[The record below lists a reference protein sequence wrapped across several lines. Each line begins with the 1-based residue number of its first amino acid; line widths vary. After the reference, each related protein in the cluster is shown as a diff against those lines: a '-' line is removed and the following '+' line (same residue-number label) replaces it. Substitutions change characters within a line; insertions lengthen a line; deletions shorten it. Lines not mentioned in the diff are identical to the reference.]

1 MKAEL
6 LRIVLNHYVI
16 FFTFSIHKI
25 IIVSGYKKIV
35 KINIFKKVSLKG
47 LTDMLTYS
55 FADIGSD
62 SLYEHLYKCIKND
75 IKKGVLEKNEK
86 LPSKRSLAKNLGIS
100 VITVENAYAQLLAE
114 GYIYSIAKK
123 GYYVSDIKSGYIWD
137 SSAMENEREKTS
149 IKNGVEHINLV
160 KEKMCDRIDEEFAI
174 SQARTEGRYIADF
187 TKNKMI
193 SDMFPFTIWT
203 KLIRQVLSEQQNAL
217 MTNPPSGGAME
228 LRRAIAKHLKEFRGM
243 IVAPEQ
249 IIVGAGTE
257 YLYGLIIQLLGMD
270 KKYGVEDPGY
280 DKISKIYR
288 CHGVKQ
294 DYIGMDEYGVIPS
307 QISEKKI
314 DILHITPSH
323 HFPTGIVMPIS
334 RRYELLGWANQDEER
349 YIIEDDY
356 DSELRLNGQPI
367 PALQSID
374 VSEKVIY
381 INTFT
386 KTLSSTV
393 RISYMVLP
401 EKLLDKFYKT
411 LFFYSCTVSNFEQY
425 TLAKFIDEGCFEKHI
440 NRMRKY
446 YSDKRKKLFL
456 AIKKSKL
463 NKYVTVHEEDAG
475 LQFLMEIKTKYSDEE
490 FVRRAAKEGIKMS
503 PLSGFYHLKENR
515 TEHIFVMNYL
525 GVEESNIEKTV
536 EKLCK
541 IIAIKK

>member
-137 SSAMENEREKTS
+137 SSAMENETEKTS

-187 TKNKMI
+187 TKNRMI

-294 DYIGMDEYGVIPS
+294 DYIGMDAYGVIPS

>member
-1 MKAEL
+1 
-6 LRIVLNHYVI
+6 
-16 FFTFSIHKI
+16 
-25 IIVSGYKKIV
+25 
-35 KINIFKKVSLKG
+35 
-47 LTDMLTYS
+47 
-55 FADIGSD
+55 
-62 SLYEHLYKCIKND
+62 
-75 IKKGVLEKNEK
+75 
-86 LPSKRSLAKNLGIS
+86 
-100 VITVENAYAQLLAE
+100 
-114 GYIYSIAKK
+114 
-123 GYYVSDIKSGYIWD
+123 
-137 SSAMENEREKTS
+137 
-149 IKNGVEHINLV
+149 
-160 KEKMCDRIDEEFAI
+160 
-174 SQARTEGRYIADF
+174 
-187 TKNKMI
+187 
-193 SDMFPFTIWT
+193 
-203 KLIRQVLSEQQNAL
+203 
-217 MTNPPSGGAME
+217 
-228 LRRAIAKHLKEFRGM
+228 
-243 IVAPEQ
+243 
-249 IIVGAGTE
+249 
-257 YLYGLIIQLLGMD
+257 
-270 KKYGVEDPGY
+270 
-280 DKISKIYR
+280 
-288 CHGVKQ
+288 
-294 DYIGMDEYGVIPS
+294 
-307 QISEKKI
+307 
-314 DILHITPSH
+314 
-323 HFPTGIVMPIS
+323 MPIS

-440 NRMRKY
+440 NRMRRY

>member
-503 PLSGFYHLKENR
+503 PLTGFYHLKENR

>member
-1 MKAEL
+1 M
-6 LRIVLNHYVI
+6 
-16 FFTFSIHKI
+16 I
-25 IIVSGYKKIV
+25 IIKSEYKKI
-35 KINIFKKVSLKG
+35 IRMNIFKKVSLKG
-47 LTDMLTYS
+47 SGAMLTYS

-75 IKKGVLEKNEK
+75 IKKGVLEKNGK

-100 VITVENAYAQLLAE
+100 VITVENAYAQLMAE

-123 GYYVSDIKSGYIWD
+123 GYYVSDIKKDYMWNNGIRK
-137 SSAMENEREKTS
+137 NEKTNKMS
-149 IKNGVEHINLV
+149 DISDDGLLKAQAIKNGVNQINLV
-160 KEKMCDRIDEEFAI
+160 KEKMHGRIDEEFLL
-174 SQARTEGRYIADF
+174 SNNENEEKYIADF
-187 TKNKMI
+187 TKSRTI

-203 KLIRQVLSEQQNAL
+203 KLIREVLSEQQNAL
-217 MTNPPSGGAME
+217 MTNAPSGGAME
-228 LRRAIAKHLKEFRGM
+228 LRCAIAKHLKEFRGM
-243 IVAPEQ
+243 IVSPEQ

-288 CHGVKQ
+288 CYGVKQ
-294 DYIGMDEYGVIPS
+294 DYIEMDDYGVIPS
-307 QISEKKI
+307 QICDKKI

-323 HFPTGIVMPIS
+323 HFPTGIVMPVS
-334 RRYELLGWANQDEER
+334 RRYELLGWVNQDEKR

-401 EKLLDKFYKT
+401 EKLLEKFYKT

-446 YSDKRKKLFL
+446 YSDKRKKLFA
-456 AIKKSKL
+456 AIKKSRL
-463 NKYVTVHEEDAG
+463 NKYVIIHEEDAG

-490 FVRRAAKEGIKMS
+490 IVKRAEKERIKMS
-503 PLSGFYHLKENR
+503 PLSSFYHIDENKS
-515 TEHIFVMNYL
+515 EHVFVMNYL
-525 GVEESNIEKTV
+525 GLDENNIDKVV
-536 EKLCK
+536 EKLF
-541 IIAIKK
+541 IIVK

>member
-1 MKAEL
+1 
-6 LRIVLNHYVI
+6 
-16 FFTFSIHKI
+16 
-25 IIVSGYKKIV
+25 
-35 KINIFKKVSLKG
+35 
-47 LTDMLTYS
+47 MLTYS

-187 TKNKMI
+187 TKNRMI

-515 TEHIFVMNYL
+515 PEHIFVVNYL

>member
-187 TKNKMI
+187 TKNRII

>member
-1 MKAEL
+1 MLILKVSNETL
-6 LRIVLNHYVI
+6 LMCKKQAHMYD
-16 FFTFSIHKI
+16 I
-25 IIVSGYKKIV
+25 ITSGYKKII
-35 KINIFKKVSLKG
+35 KINIFKKVSLKRRVG
-47 LTDMLTYS
+47 MLTYS

-75 IKKGVLEKNEK
+75 IKKGVLGKNEK

-100 VITVENAYAQLLAE
+100 VITVENAYAQLIAE

-123 GYYVSDIKSGYIWD
+123 GYYVSDIKDTYEWD
-137 SSAMENEREKTS
+137 SDYEVKRHERS
-149 IKNGVEHINLV
+149 MSDNMKNSVRQIELV
-160 KEKMCDRIDEEFAI
+160 KEKMRDRIDEEFSVSDDGAD
-174 SQARTEGRYIADF
+174 GKYIADF

-203 KLIRQVLSEQQNAL
+203 KLIREVLSEQQNAL

-243 IVAPEQ
+243 IVAPKQ
-249 IIVGAGTE
+249 IIIGAGTE
-257 YLYGLIIQLLGMD
+257 YLYGLIIQLLGID

-294 DYIGMDEYGVIPS
+294 DYIEMDEYGVIPS
-307 QISEKKI
+307 QVSEKKI

-401 EKLLDKFYKT
+401 EKLLEKFYRT

-446 YSDKRKKLFL
+446 YSEKKKKFL
-456 AIKKSKL
+456 TAIKKSKL

-475 LQFLMEIKTKYSDEE
+475 LQFLMEIKTKYTDEE
-490 FVRRAAKEGIKMS
+490 FVKRANKQGIKMS
-503 PLSGFYHLKENR
+503 PLSGFYHLEENKS
-515 TEHIFVMNYL
+515 EHMFVMNYL
-525 GVEESNIEKTV
+525 GVEENNIGKVV
-536 EKLCK
+536 EKLCT
-541 IIAIKK
+541 IV

>member
-541 IIAIKK
+541 II

>member
-349 YIIEDDY
+349 YIVEDDY

>member
-1 MKAEL
+1 MK
-6 LRIVLNHYVI
+6 
-16 FFTFSIHKI
+16 
-25 IIVSGYKKIV
+25 G
-35 KINIFKKVSLKG
+35 KVE
-47 LTDMLTYS
+47 MLTYS

-100 VITVENAYAQLLAE
+100 VITVENAYAQLMAE

-123 GYYVSDIKSGYIWD
+123 GYYVADIGSGYIWD
-137 SSAMENEREKTS
+137 NSVRNAEQQKNASGISGMIIAKEDDRKNKKSSPFGNMS
-149 IKNGVEHINLV
+149 IKNSVDQINLV

-174 SQARTEGRYIADF
+174 SGNREERKYIADF
-187 TKNKMI
+187 TKSRMI

-203 KLIRQVLSEQQNAL
+203 KLIREVLSEQQNAL

-249 IIVGAGTE
+249 IIIGAGTE

-270 KKYGVEDPGY
+270 KKYGIEDPGY

-294 DYIGMDEYGVIPS
+294 DYIGMDEHGVVPA

-334 RRYELLGWANQDEER
+334 RRYELLGWANQDEKR

-401 EKLLDKFYKT
+401 EKLLEKFYKT

-446 YSDKRKKLFL
+446 YSEKRKKLFT
-456 AIKKSKL
+456 AIKKSRL
-463 NKYVTVHEEDAG
+463 NQYVTIHEEDAG

-490 FVRRAAKEGIKMS
+490 FVRRAEKKGIKMS

-515 TEHIFVMNYL
+515 PEHIFVMNYL
-525 GVEESNIEKTV
+525 GVEEDNIKNTV
-536 EKLCK
+536 EKLCE
-541 IIAIKK
+541 IIGRV

>member
-1 MKAEL
+1 
-6 LRIVLNHYVI
+6 
-16 FFTFSIHKI
+16 
-25 IIVSGYKKIV
+25 
-35 KINIFKKVSLKG
+35 
-47 LTDMLTYS
+47 MLTYS

-75 IKKGVLEKNEK
+75 IKKGVLGKNEK

-100 VITVENAYAQLLAE
+100 VITVENAYAQLIAE

-123 GYYVSDIKSGYIWD
+123 GYYVSDIKDTYDWD
-137 SSAMENEREKTS
+137 SDYEVKRQDRGMSDNMKNSARQIE
-149 IKNGVEHINLV
+149 IV
-160 KEKMCDRIDEEFAI
+160 KEKMRDRIDEEF
-174 SQARTEGRYIADF
+174 SVSYDGSEGKYIADF

-203 KLIRQVLSEQQNAL
+203 KLIREVLSEQQNAL

-243 IVAPEQ
+243 IVAPKQ
-249 IIVGAGTE
+249 IIIGAGTE

-307 QISEKKI
+307 QVSEKKI

-334 RRYELLGWANQDEER
+334 RRYELLGWANQDEKR

-401 EKLLDKFYKT
+401 EKLLEKFYRT
-411 LFFYSCTVSNFEQY
+411 LFFYSCTVSGFEQY
-425 TLAKFIDEGCFEKHI
+425 AMAAFLEKGYFERHI
-440 NRMRKY
+440 RRLLNDYRGQRERICRMFR
-446 YSDKRKKLFL
+446 
-456 AIKKSKL
+456 
-463 NKYVTVHEEDAG
+463 E
-475 LQFLMEIKTKYSDEE
+475 
-490 FVRRAAKEGIKMS
+490 S
-503 PLSGFYHLKENR
+503 PLSQISQIYQDDAGTHFLLHVR
-515 TEHIFVMNYL
+515 TELSDVEIKWAARQRGILVNCLSEYCFADAQKYRGILVIHYSDMADEILQKVIGALEEIFCNYS
-525 GVEESNIEKTV
+525 EP
-536 EKLCK
+536 
-541 IIAIKK
+541 

>member
-1 MKAEL
+1 
-6 LRIVLNHYVI
+6 
-16 FFTFSIHKI
+16 
-25 IIVSGYKKIV
+25 
-35 KINIFKKVSLKG
+35 
-47 LTDMLTYS
+47 MLTYS

-75 IKKGVLEKNEK
+75 IKKGILKKNEK

-100 VITVENAYAQLLAE
+100 VITVENAYAQLIAE

-123 GYYVSDIKSGYIWD
+123 GYYVSDVKKDSLWEDSIGKNQIINKMSERKNDSIIKNS
-137 SSAMENEREKTS
+137 S
-149 IKNGVEHINLV
+149 IKNGVEQINFV
-160 KEKMCDRIDEEFAI
+160 KEKLGDKIDEEYI
-174 SQARTEGRYIADF
+174 LSKIDEDKKYIADF
-187 TKNKMI
+187 TKNRTI

-203 KLIRQVLSEQQNAL
+203 KLIREVLSEQQNAL

-257 YLYGLIIQLLGMD
+257 YLYGLIIQLLGTD

-294 DYIGMDEYGVIPS
+294 DYISMDEYGVIPL

-401 EKLLDKFYKT
+401 EKLLEKFYSK

-446 YSDKRKKLFL
+446 YSDKRKKLFT
-456 AIKKSKL
+456 AIKKSRL
-463 NKYVTVHEEDAG
+463 NKYVTIHEEDAG
-475 LQFLMEIKTKYSDEE
+475 LQFLMEIKTKYSDDE
-490 FVRRAAKEGIKMS
+490 FVKMAENEGIKMS
-503 PLSGFYHLKENR
+503 PLSGFYHLCENR
-515 TEHIFVMNYL
+515 PEHIFVMNYL
-525 GVEESNIEKTV
+525 GVDEKDIDNV
-536 EKLCK
+536 IEKLCS
-541 IIAIKK
+541 IV

>member
-16 FFTFSIHKI
+16 FFTFGIHKI

-187 TKNKMI
+187 TKNRMI

>member
-187 TKNKMI
+187 TKNRMI

-541 IIAIKK
+541 IIATKK

>member
-149 IKNGVEHINLV
+149 IKNGVEYINLV

-187 TKNKMI
+187 TKNRMI

>member
-1 MKAEL
+1 LKAEL

-446 YSDKRKKLFL
+446 YSDKRKKLLL

-490 FVRRAAKEGIKMS
+490 FIRRAAKEGIKMS